1 MGDTKR
7 RWGDRRD
14 GQWLRNEDSMHQ
26 ITPYLMPHRADNEA
40 FIREQIDLTAINAYL
55 AEKNAGE
62 SDFKYTLF
70 HIIVAAL
77 VKTVTLRPRMNRF
90 IQGRRLYQRNE
101 LSAAFVVKKQF
112 TDSAHE
118 ALAFIRFTQE
128 DTVDSVHAKIRDE
141 VRVNRKA
148 GSVDNSTSAMDTL
161 CKLPR
166 PLLRFIMWLLHGLDF
181 LGKVPYGL
189 IRTDPNYATLFL
201 SNLGSIRLNAGYHHL
216 NNWGTNSIFVT
227 IGEKHPAPFYD
238 AEGRME
244 LREVLDLGL
253 TLDERIADGYY
264 YAKTVK
270 LLKYLLQHP
279 QLLEAPAKEEVL
291 YE

>member
-26 ITPYLMPHRADNEA
+26 ITPYLMPNRADNEA

-227 IGEKHPAPFYD
+227 IGEKHMAPFYD

-270 LLKYLLQHP
+270 LLKYLLQNP
-279 QLLEAPAKEEVL
+279 RLLEAPAREEVQ

>member
-26 ITPYLMPHRADNEA
+26 ITPYLMPNRADNEA

-148 GSVDNSTSAMDTL
+148 GSVDNSTSAMDAL

-181 LGKVPYGL
+181 QGKVPYGL

-238 AEGRME
+238 AEGRVE

-279 QLLEAPAKEEVL
+279 QLLETPAKEEVL

>member
-1 MGDTKR
+1 M
-7 RWGDRRD
+7 
-14 GQWLRNEDSMHQ
+14 
-26 ITPYLMPHRADNEA
+26 
-40 FIREQIDLTAINAYL
+40 
-55 AEKNAGE
+55 
-62 SDFKYTLF
+62 
-70 HIIVAAL
+70 
-77 VKTVTLRPRMNRF
+77 KTVTLRPRMNRF

-118 ALAFIRFTQE
+118 ALAFIRFTRE

-148 GSVDNSTSAMDTL
+148 GSVDNSTSAMDAL

>member
-26 ITPYLMPHRADNEA
+26 ITPYLMPNRADNEA

-148 GSVDNSTSAMDTL
+148 GSVDNSTSAMDAL

-238 AEGRME
+238 AEGRVE